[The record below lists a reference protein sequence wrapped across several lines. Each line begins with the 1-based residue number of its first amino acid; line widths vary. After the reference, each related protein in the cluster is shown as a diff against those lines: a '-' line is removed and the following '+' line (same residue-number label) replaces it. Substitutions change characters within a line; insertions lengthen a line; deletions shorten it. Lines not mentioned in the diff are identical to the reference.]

1 MGEDVAL
8 LARFVRCLSL
18 IYPYLNANR
27 LVADAL
33 KASVNELRKEDEKR
47 MSRYVSTVFRP
58 ASDKY
63 RSVRIDSVPSLGL
76 RTRLQV

>member
-1 MGEDVAL
+1 MGEDVTL
-8 LARFVRCLSL
+8 LARVVRCLSL

-33 KASVNELRKEDEKR
+33 KASVSELREEDEKR
-47 MSRYVSTVFRP
+47 MSRYVSTVFLS

-63 RSVRIDSVPSLGL
+63 RAVWIDSVPSLGL
-76 RTRLQV
+76 RTRLQI